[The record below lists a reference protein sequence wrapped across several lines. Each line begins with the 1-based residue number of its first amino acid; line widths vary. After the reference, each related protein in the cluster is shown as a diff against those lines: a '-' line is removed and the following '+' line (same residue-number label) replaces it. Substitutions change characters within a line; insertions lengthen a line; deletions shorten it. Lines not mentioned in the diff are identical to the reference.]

1 MHQSTTLRYSPSVG
15 LKLGSAPKG
24 YSKWVPLA
32 FSQIRVNNDIPT
44 KATKKESSKRQIN
57 GWMKWCTV
65 LSWFQGFDPSEL
77 HSVDALGKGAT
88 ESSTGSGT
96 KGATVSATRA
106 EIIGD
111 NGDTGYL
118 APVFLSKLFEAFDGV
133 RTIETIV
140 DPMAEHS
147 ESYVLIR
154 AMSKDKL
161 VEMRAVLPT
170 NENYIVR
177 DAIDYGEDIR
187 ALSSG
192 KIIDDG
198 FGETTDYSVE
208 PLSASGIGA
217 IDLMRSCIMFRIYD
231 GPHSLRPRDR
241 DDGERKSRLH
251 IESEEQ
257 LVSMIYV
264 GPMVLTS
271 PSFIKNY
278 SFRVPPPPPSCA
290 ADDKE
295 MWIMPNDWRI
305 MTRII
310 DAEVSLLYA
319 MENYDYSYMQWIP
332 YLTTVGVQSDTVRAF
347 LQRSIDTFTS
357 IDTSDEESIYN
368 AAFPTSN
375 PIMYP
380 Y

>member
-32 FSQIRVNNDIPT
+32 FSQIRVYDPMLST
-44 KATKKESSKRQIN
+44 RKESDSKFSKRQIN

-65 LSWFQGFDPSEL
+65 LSWFQNVGPVL
-77 HSVDALGKGAT
+77 MPSVDALGKGA
-88 ESSTGSGT
+88 TGSGT

-111 NGDTGYL
+111 TTDTGYL

-170 NENYIVR
+170 NENWRIR
-177 DAIDYGEDIR
+177 EAIDFGEDIR
-187 ALSSG
+187 ALTSG
-192 KIIDDG
+192 KIIDG

-208 PLSASGIGA
+208 PLSESGSRA
-217 IDLMRSCIMFRIYD
+217 IDLARSFIMFGIYD

-241 DDGERKSRLH
+241 DDVEKKSRLH
-251 IESEEQ
+251 IEPEEQ
-257 LVSMIYV
+257 LVNMVYV

-357 IDTSDEESIYN
+357 IDTSDEERMHN
-368 AAFPTSN
+368 PAFPTSN